1 MSDGAGVNAEGTVA
15 DLSHQSLY
23 VTGFADAAAQ
33 TRSRRVVKRT
43 IDLFITSAAL
53 IVFGPA
59 MVFTALLIRWGGG
72 PALFRHER
80 IGINGKPFYC
90 LKFRTM
96 CVDADQRLKAH
107 LEQNPDAARE
117 WQESQKLQKDPRITF
132 VGRFLRKWS
141 IDELPQLLNVLR
153 GEMSI
158 VGPRPIVRSEIEKY
172 AEHFVLYASV
182 RPGITGLWQVSGR
195 SGTSYAERVL
205 LDKQYVENQSVLA
218 DIRII
223 ALTIPAVFGARGAV

>member
-1 MSDGAGVNAEGTVA
+1 M
-15 DLSHQSLY
+15 
-23 VTGFADAAAQ
+23 
-33 TRSRRVVKRT
+33 
-43 IDLFITSAAL
+43 
-53 IVFGPA
+53 
-59 MVFTALLIRWGGG
+59 
-72 PALFRHER
+72 
-80 IGINGKPFYC
+80 
-90 LKFRTM
+90 
-96 CVDADQRLKAH
+96 
-107 LEQNPDAARE
+107 
-117 WQESQKLQKDPRITF
+117 
-132 VGRFLRKWS
+132 RKWS

-153 GEMSI
+153 GDMSI